1 MTSPAVGETPGEV
14 EEGPE
19 PGTPVDPPATAVDG
33 SSSAAEGSQ
42 PVVVESAP
50 VVDESAPVVDE
61 SAPVA
66 PTAAPRVSTAKRFA
80 AWLSR
85 IRPSWLRP
93 FRAWTLRG
101 RIVTAV
107 VGLLAALCLVIG
119 TVSVLVLSSYLID
132 RLDAQLNGVITRST
146 SYADRLYGSGPID
159 ARIDGIVSNPAQP
172 QGTMGIVISNGTVAF
187 GRVLSSAGS
196 ANEVTVD
203 STAFKNLRVDGS
215 PQSVYLGPALHEYR
229 VAAVQLLNGD
239 VMIMGLPLSDANATV
254 ARLTLVIVLVSVA
267 GLLLAVALAELIVR
281 VALRP
286 LDRVAATA
294 VTVSE
299 MPLDR
304 GDVAL
309 SIRVPDEDT
318 NVQTE
323 VGKVGSALNRM
334 LGHVGSALA
343 ARQASEQ
350 KVRQFVA
357 DASHELRTPLAS
369 IRGYSE
375 LTRRSP
381 HQLPEDVTHSIAR
394 IESEATRMTSLV
406 EDLLLL
412 ARLDEGRDLEC
423 EPVDLSMLLV
433 DAVSDA
439 HAAGTDHVWSLDL
452 PGEPVIVPGDRARLH
467 QVFVNLLANAR
478 IHTPPGT
485 EVKVGLVPADEE
497 QHRVSVTIT
506 DNGPGI
512 SPDIAS
518 TLFERFVRGDSS
530 RTRSTGS
537 TGLGLAIVHAV
548 VEAHGGSVTVE
559 SEPGSGTTFRVELP
573 AEEADQAE

>member
-14 EEGPE
+14 DEGPE
-19 PGTPVDPPATAVDG
+19 PGTPVEPSASTVDG
-33 SSSAAEGSQ
+33 SILAADGPQ
-42 PVVVESAP
+42 PA
-50 VVDESAPVVDE
+50 VDEST
-61 SAPVA
+61 PVA
-66 PTAAPRVSTAKRFA
+66 PAAEPRVRTAKRFA
-80 AWLSR
+80 AWLSG

-203 STAFKNLRVDGS
+203 STAFKDLRVDGS

-239 VMIMGLPLSDANATV
+239 VMIMGLPLGDANATV

-381 HQLPEDVTHSIAR
+381 HQLPEDVTHSIGR

-412 ARLDEGRDLEC
+412 ARLDEGRDLER

-485 EVKVGLVPADEE
+485 EVKVGLVPAEE
-497 QHRVSVTIT
+497 GQRRVSVTIT

-530 RTRSTGS
+530 RTRATGS

-573 AEEADQAE
+573 AEEAAHAE